1 MWILV
6 LLCFVIVVTKSCP
19 NLCNLMKCTTTGSPV
34 LHYLPEFAQIHV
46 HWVSD
51 GIQPSHPLSSPS
63 PLAFNFP
70 QHHLMSHFSFTSGG
84 QIIGASASAS
94 VLPMNIQAWFPL
106 ELTSLIFLQSEAL
119 SRVFSSTT
127 VWKHGFNFRGP
138 KNMLSHWICHDA
150 PEGQDISES
159 FLLLDLSPSRRMVRQ
174 WFFSRSLMGNA
185 KQLHREL
192 KFTIF

>member
-70 QHHLMSHFSFTSGG
+70 QHHLMSHFFFTSGG

-94 VLPMNIQAWFPL
+94 VLPMNSRCWFPL
-106 ELTSLIFLQSEAL
+106 GLTGFISLQSKGI
-119 SRVFSSTT
+119 SSIFSSTT
-127 VWKHGFNFRGP
+127 VWNIDASALSLLYGP
-138 KNMLSHWICHDA
+138 TLTSAHSHWKNH
-150 PEGQDISES
+150 
-159 FLLLDLSPSRRMVRQ
+159 
-174 WFFSRSLMGNA
+174 
-185 KQLHREL
+185 
-192 KFTIF
+192 IFDYMDPCW